1 MKTKGEIEAEIGQA
15 IVQFEI
21 DYMGRGPK
29 ETRAHI
35 VEDLVV
41 VRLKGVL
48 TPAEEQLTRSLDG
61 KELVKKM
68 RATLIDKARPLLYQ
82 VVGDIT
88 GMKILDLHTD
98 ISTESGER
106 VFVFSL
112 ENNLQRSLGRKTES
126 EDFPRGWFG
135 RALTS
140 RAMGRPQKR
149 KFPVG
154 LFYWLKFRSEARV
167 NKGGIGMNSSTYVI
181 TGVILILLG
190 VVGIYYIRHAP
201 GTALFASMG
210 LIAGIAMIG
219 KATKK
224 F

>member
-1 MKTKGEIEAEIGQA
+1 MKTKGEIEAEISRA

-29 ETRAHI
+29 ESSTHI

-48 TPAEEQLTRSLDG
+48 TPAEEQLTKSIDG

-68 RATLIDKARPLLYQ
+68 RATLIDKARPLLYL

-88 GMKILDLHTD
+88 GAKVLDLHTD

-112 ENNLQRSLGRKTES
+112 DHNLQKSLARKTDS
-126 EDFPRGWFG
+126 
-135 RALTS
+135 
-140 RAMGRPQKR
+140 
-149 KFPVG
+149 
-154 LFYWLKFRSEARV
+154 
-167 NKGGIGMNSSTYVI
+167 
-181 TGVILILLG
+181 
-190 VVGIYYIRHAP
+190 
-201 GTALFASMG
+201 
-210 LIAGIAMIG
+210 
-219 KATKK
+219 
-224 F
+224 

>member
-1 MKTKGEIEAEIGQA
+1 MKTKGEIEAEISRA

-29 ETRAHI
+29 EARVYI

-48 TPAEEQLTRSLDG
+48 TPAEEQLTKSIEG
-61 KELVKKM
+61 KDLVKKM

-88 GMKILDLHTD
+88 GAKILDLHTD

-112 ENNLQRSLGRKTES
+112 DNNLQKSL
-126 EDFPRGWFG
+126 
-135 RALTS
+135 
-140 RAMGRPQKR
+140 
-149 KFPVG
+149 
-154 LFYWLKFRSEARV
+154 AR
-167 NKGGIGMNSSTYVI
+167 NKGS
-181 TGVILILLG
+181 
-190 VVGIYYIRHAP
+190 
-201 GTALFASMG
+201 
-210 LIAGIAMIG
+210 
-219 KATKK
+219 
-224 F
+224 

>member
-1 MKTKGEIEAEIGQA
+1 MKTKGEIEAEISRA

-29 ETRAHI
+29 ETSAHI

-48 TPAEEQLTRSLDG
+48 TTAEEQLTKSIDG

-88 GMKILDLHTD
+88 GTKVLDLHTD

-112 ENNLQRSLGRKTES
+112 ENNLQKSLARKKDS
-126 EDFPRGWFG
+126 
-135 RALTS
+135 
-140 RAMGRPQKR
+140 
-149 KFPVG
+149 
-154 LFYWLKFRSEARV
+154 
-167 NKGGIGMNSSTYVI
+167 
-181 TGVILILLG
+181 
-190 VVGIYYIRHAP
+190 
-201 GTALFASMG
+201 
-210 LIAGIAMIG
+210 
-219 KATKK
+219 
-224 F
+224 